1 MLARVDDITEKMYE
15 FEQNKKNNL
24 LFYGIGS
31 DNRETPDVL
40 IQKILTIMKTTLGL
54 RRDIPV
60 LKARLIRADNYFCSC
75 IFIKGQQSFNW
86 T

>member
-40 IQKILTIMKTTLGL
+40 IQKILIIMKTTLGL

-60 LKARLIRADNYFCSC
+60 LKARLILRA
-75 IFIKGQQSFNW
+75 
-86 T
+86 